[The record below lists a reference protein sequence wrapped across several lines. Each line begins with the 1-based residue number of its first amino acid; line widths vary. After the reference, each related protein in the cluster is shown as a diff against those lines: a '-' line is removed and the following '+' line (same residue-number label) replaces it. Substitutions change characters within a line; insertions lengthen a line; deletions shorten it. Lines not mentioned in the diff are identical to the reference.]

1 MQSFDDFFI
10 TVLITPEN
18 NDGWTPL
25 HTDAFNGHLKI
36 WHAIIEIPD
45 AILVV
50 TLKLIQILFWR
61 FRTNI
66 VYPKVTGLLDAA
78 AENG

>member
-18 NDGWTPL
+18 N
-25 HTDAFNGHLKI
+25 TDAFNGHLKI